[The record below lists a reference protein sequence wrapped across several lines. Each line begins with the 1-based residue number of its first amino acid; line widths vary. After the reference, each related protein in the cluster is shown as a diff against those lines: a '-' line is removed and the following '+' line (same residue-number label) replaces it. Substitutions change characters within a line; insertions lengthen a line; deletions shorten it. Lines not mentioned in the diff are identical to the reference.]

1 LIGNSK
7 LSQIVH
13 SLIGEFEA
21 VARITIID
29 NVFNDAVKAARDLIE
44 RQQVDIFASAGA
56 NAFYLQDTLP
66 VPVLGLRV
74 SSADL
79 IQAVMT
85 ARRISRRI
93 LLITYERQKTNLDVL
108 DVFDDVEITHRT
120 YGTADEIQE
129 IFHRCREEG

>member
-1 LIGNSK
+1 
-7 LSQIVH
+7 
-13 SLIGEFEA
+13 
-21 VARITIID
+21 
-29 NVFNDAVKAARDLIE
+29 
-44 RQQVDIFASAGA
+44 
-56 NAFYLQDTLP
+56 LQDTLP

-129 IFHRCREEG
+129 IFHRCREEGHGVVVGSSYACDLADQWGMASVLIYTRESCRNLL